1 MQASISKYVQGGI
14 GFHLT
19 NVSDTR
25 QVIPLSSAPMHLTH
39 TWSKERHQLMFLLT
53 ALDGRIH
60 MYMAQDDNI
69 FKQVE
74 DVGSYYPMMAEICEH
89 RLK

>member
-1 MQASISKYVQGGI
+1 MYKEGLRY
-14 GFHLT
+14 LT
-19 NVSDTR
+19 NVADTR

-39 TWSKERHQLMFLLT
+39 TWSKEQHQLMFLLT

>member
-1 MQASISKYVQGGI
+1 MCCIWNLS
-14 GFHLT
+14 HLNT
-19 NVSDTR
+19 HETDTR

-39 TWSKERHQLMFLLT
+39 TWSKEHHQLMFLLT

-60 MYMAQDDNI
+60 MYMAQNDNI
-69 FKQVE
+69 FNQVE